1 MNDLEKQQTQHE
13 LNDIKMEQSFIFLY
27 KTVNVNFTLVDNDGK
42 TLFDLQSVV
51 NGPNKYS

>member
-27 KTVNVNFTLVDNDGK
+27 KTVNVNFVDNDGK

-51 NGPNKYS
+51 NGHNKYS